1 MKNWLLI
8 LLVAAV
14 VIAGAFLPEL
24 LLNLSTLPEMD
35 MDYRELSIS
44 SESSSDYSWRLDT
57 LAEFYFGEGVDLL
70 NTYISQTAGEDG
82 NDEAFGQF
90 KTEFE
95 KLTQAGAVPEAAE
108 KLLAETTDYRI
119 RYYYMFD
126 NTAVSGFRFAE
137 LTAAASNWRI
147 FLCMDMESGK
157 LVRVDYGGSLLFP
170 GGQVSPQTSW
180 YDVLRVFGD
189 YLGLSDQQLPAVAD
203 QDASAGARKYYD
215 DNTADLRRAE
225 LRSGD
230 GAWLEIRALKENFA
244 ATVTV
249 YRGGK

>member
-8 LLVAAV
+8 LLAAAV

-35 MDYRELSIS
+35 LDYRELSVS

-70 NTYISQTAGEDG
+70 NTYISQTSGEDG
-82 NDEAFGQF
+82 NDEAIDQF
-90 KTEFE
+90 RTEVGE
-95 KLTQAGAVPEAAE
+95 LSATGVVPETVQT
-108 KLLAETTDYRI
+108 LLEESTDYRI
-119 RYYYMFD
+119 RRYYMFD

-137 LTAAASNWRI
+137 LTAASSNWRI

-157 LVRVDYGGSLLFP
+157 LVRIDYGGSLLFP
-170 GGQVSPQTSW
+170 GGQVAPQTSW
-180 YDVLRVFGD
+180 YDVLRAFGA
-189 YLGLSDQQLPAVAD
+189 YLGMSDQQLSVTGE
-203 QDASAGARKYYD
+203 QDASTGARKYYD

-230 GAWLEIRALKENFA
+230 GAWLEVRALKENYA

-249 YRGGK
+249 YRGRK